1 MHAHILI
8 TTALFVMIALAE
20 MIGCSLLYLASRIT
34 LLSVPK
40 RGCSCGIAWVYAYA
54 RRLSTK
60 ESVRLVDS

>member
-40 RGCSCGIAWVYAYA
+40 RDRSCGIAWVDAYA
-54 RRLSTK
+54 RHSSARPWG
-60 ESVRLVDS
+60 RP